1 MISMLALLPALL
13 KQAPSA
19 AAAKKPHILMVL
31 IDDLGFAEL
40 GYHRPPGY
48 KEVVTPEIDQ
58 LVAQGAALDR
68 FYVHKFCSPTRSA
81 IQTGRA
87 PIHVNVVNTPPE
99 WHNASDPVSG
109 FGGIPRNM
117 TGIATIMGGAGYS
130 THYAGKWDAGMAT
143 PDHLPAGRGY
153 ESSLIYFH
161 HCNDY
166 WTFGTP
172 FSTCQPDEREL
183 MIDLWND
190 PPYTDNPNTPASG
203 GPAKEF
209 MNSPACTDT
218 TQHPAGNATAG
229 NTTCVYE
236 DELFENR
243 VHYVL
248 RNAKKN
254 GGDKPLF
261 VFWATHIVHGPLQ
274 VPDAYYN
281 KFEKLMGPSSTPT
294 RAKYHAMV
302 NYIDGSIGRVVTT
315 LKEEG
320 LYNDTLICFCSDNGG
335 PLPGGNNYPL
345 KGGKFSDWEGGIRV
359 NAFVSGGFLP
369 TAMRGTVIT
378 GLMTGWDWF
387 ATWAHLAGV
396 NDITDHRAAK
406 ANLPAVDSINMWGL
420 LSGSIKASPRTQVA
434 IGSNGGGDE
443 HYDPSGRSKSGMT
456 TVAGLIRPPYKLLL
470 GLGLP
475 GDIMDMAGHPGPESP
490 NNSVIMNMANWRNV
504 TQTCGRT
511 PETGCLYDVYKD
523 PSEYNNLASTE
534 PAIWHEMM
542 AAIQELNKG
551 VFSPVRGVADGTACK
566 QAVRNGG
573 FWGPFLK

>member
-117 TGIATIMGGAGYS
+117 TGIATVMREAGYS
-130 THYAGKWDAGMAT
+130 THYSGKWDVGMAT

-153 ESSLIYFH
+153 ESSLFYFH

-166 WTFGTP
+166 WTFRERDVAQI
-172 FSTCQPDEREL
+172 CQPDEPDG

-190 PPYTDNPNTPASG
+190 PPYTDNPSMPAIG
-203 GPAKEF
+203 GPARGF
-209 MNSPACTDT
+209 VNSPTCNDT
-218 TQHPAGNATAG
+218 TQHPVGNATGDA
-229 NTTCVYE
+229 TCVYE

-243 VHYVL
+243 VHDVL
-248 RNAKKN
+248 RGAKRN
-254 GGDKPLF
+254 VGDKPLF

-274 VPDAYYN
+274 VPDAYYE
-281 KFEKLMGPSSTPT
+281 KFEKLMGPSSNPT

-335 PLPGGNNYPL
+335 PLPSGNNYPL

-378 GLMTGWDWF
+378 GLMAGWDWY

-396 NDITDHRAAK
+396 DDITDHRAAK
-406 ANLPAVDSINMWGL
+406 ANLPGVESINMWGL
-420 LSGSIKASPRTQVA
+420 LSGSTKASPRTQVA
-434 IGSNGGGDE
+434 IGSNLGGDE
-443 HYDPSGRSKSGMT
+443 HYDPSGRTEAGMT
-456 TVAGLIRPPYKLLL
+456 TVAGLLRPPYKLLL

-475 GDIMDMAGHPGPESP
+475 GDIMDMAGHPGPQSP
-490 NNSVIMNMANWRNV
+490 NNSVAVNWRNI

-511 PETGCLYDVYKD
+511 PETGCLYDVYND

-542 AAIQELNKG
+542 AMIQELDKD
-551 VFSPVRGVADGTACK
+551 VFSPVRGVDDGTACK
-566 QAVRNGG
+566 QAGRNGG
-573 FWGPFLK
+573 FWGPYLK